1 MTAEDAR
8 QAASRRSAAM
18 RAELPLRLLRQQAH
32 LTAPASD
39 LKLAEKAVAGA
50 NLVAKRLLDRYGLDA
65 SAVGE
70 HLGVAASTVEE
81 VLESP
86 APAIVL
92 DLEDG
97 VPPNM
102 VEEARANTVRLA
114 AQIDH
119 DRTLCFVRPSS
130 INDPRCTGDLRAT
143 LLGAAT
149 HIDGV
154 VLPKVRH
161 VHEVEWLHG
170 VLSDIEKEAGL
181 EHNHIRVLY
190 LVETGWGVLNLR
202 ELATACLDRLA
213 GIILGT
219 VDLAADLL
227 LPQVRFRHP
236 IAEWARMMMVTVGG
250 ATGVPAIDGM
260 TIDFPVARDD
270 LDAAQ
275 NRAHILDR
283 MRDNFQDALHSI
295 DTGLSGRW
303 VGHPLQLAA
312 TLLAFRSA
320 FAQSSLDEQVAELE
334 EFARAISLQ
343 QGAVAG
349 AKGQLLDVGTDRHLR
364 QILRRATAWGLL
376 PSSRAQEL
384 GLISESE
391 MKAAQ

>member
-1 MTAEDAR
+1 
-8 QAASRRSAAM
+8 
-18 RAELPLRLLRQQAH
+18 
-32 LTAPASD
+32 
-39 LKLAEKAVAGA
+39 
-50 NLVAKRLLDRYGLDA
+50 
-65 SAVGE
+65 
-70 HLGVAASTVEE
+70 
-81 VLESP
+81 
-86 APAIVL
+86 
-92 DLEDG
+92 
-97 VPPNM
+97 
-102 VEEARANTVRLA
+102 
-114 AQIDH
+114 
-119 DRTLCFVRPSS
+119 
-130 INDPRCTGDLRAT
+130 
-143 LLGAAT
+143 
-149 HIDGV
+149 
-154 VLPKVRH
+154 
-161 VHEVEWLHG
+161 
-170 VLSDIEKEAGL
+170 
-181 EHNHIRVLY
+181 
-190 LVETGWGVLNLR
+190 
-202 ELATACLDRLA
+202 
-213 GIILGT
+213 
-219 VDLAADLL
+219 
-227 LPQVRFRHP
+227 
-236 IAEWARMMMVTVGG
+236 MMMVTVGG

-260 TIDFPVARDD
+260 TIDFPVARAD

-334 EFARAISLQ
+334 EFARAMSLQ